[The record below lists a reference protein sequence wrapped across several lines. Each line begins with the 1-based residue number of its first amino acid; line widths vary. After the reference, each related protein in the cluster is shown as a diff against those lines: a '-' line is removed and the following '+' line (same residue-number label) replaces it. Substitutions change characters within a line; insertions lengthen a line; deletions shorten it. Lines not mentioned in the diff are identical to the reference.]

1 MSTIPQ
7 TGLLTE
13 EECYQRLRKAIVEGT
28 LMPHQH
34 LVEMDLVKSMNA
46 SRATVRTVLAR
57 LEQEG
62 LVERERYRGARVR
75 MVTQAE
81 AAEILEVRAALEAL
95 IARHA
100 AMRATDADVTV
111 LKEILEDMRRCQE
124 RNDLIS
130 YSEGNARLHRKLVEI
145 AGHQTAGRLLDTLSS
160 QSVRYQ
166 YRTIMAEGRPENSL
180 REHKEIV
187 DAVAARNPDA
197 AEEAMKIHLAH
208 VCETV
213 RQMKPGL

>member
-1 MSTIPQ
+1 MPQ

-13 EECYQRLRKAIVEGT
+13 EECYQRLRKAIVDGT
-28 LMPHQH
+28 LMPNQH

-75 MVTQAE
+75 MVTHAE
-81 AAEILEVRAALEAL
+81 AVEILEVRAALEAL
-95 IARHA
+95 IARYA
-100 AMRATDADVTV
+100 AMHATDADVAA
-111 LKEILEDMRRCQE
+111 LQEILEDMRRCQE

-130 YSEGNARLHRKLVEI
+130 YSENNARLHRKLVAM
-145 AGHQTAGRLLDTLSS
+145 AGHHTAERLLDTLNS

-166 YRTIMAEGRPENSL
+166 YRTIMAQGRPESSL
-180 REHKEIV
+180 REHREIV

-197 AEEAMKIHLAH
+197 AEAAMKIHLAH
-208 VCETV
+208 VCETL
-213 RQMKPGL
+213 RQIKPGV